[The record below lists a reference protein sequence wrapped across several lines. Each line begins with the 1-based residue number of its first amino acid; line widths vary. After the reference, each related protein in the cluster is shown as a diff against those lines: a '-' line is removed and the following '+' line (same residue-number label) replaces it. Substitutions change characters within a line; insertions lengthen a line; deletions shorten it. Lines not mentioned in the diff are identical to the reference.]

1 MIAHADLAAL
11 AVRQIIFHDV
21 PRNPRGSNG
30 QPTLTDTET
39 AADAKRVGILK
50 KRLTQVFGSGAAF
63 EVEFLPGTA
72 SPVPP
77 LVQSLTTQSLPS
89 KDFVPA
95 SQKMAQYLFEKHMG
109 STSAGLLC
117 VIAIS
122 CGTRAGIAIMKL
134 EREEGADLHLKT
146 TGGHSVFEMS
156 VLDNLVL
163 TDGTRLFKSALF
175 LTKGAGLD
183 CLACDS
189 QNDPMSRSDAAKF
202 WFAFLG
208 CRFVV
213 DPAVSTQRWFD
224 VSVNFINQ
232 EVHDPIVKQAMYE
245 HLVSE
250 LNSNR
255 QAVSPKKFIQDYVKT
270 ELRQP
275 YEDFLRAN
283 DAPVR
288 QFSKDISDVESN
300 LRRLSYHTNEGLTVI
315 VPADKEKLIEVAKTQ
330 IVVRDTLR
338 TISRK

>member
-1 MIAHADLAAL
+1 MIGHSDLAAL
-11 AVRQIIFHDV
+11 TVRQIIFHDV

-39 AADAKRVGILK
+39 TTDARRVGILK

-63 EVEFLPGTA
+63 EVEFLTTTA

-77 LVQSLTTQSLPS
+77 LVHSLTTQTLPS
-89 KDFVPA
+89 NDFVPA
-95 SQKMAQYLFEKHMG
+95 SRKMAQYLFEKHMG

-117 VIAIS
+117 VIAITS
-122 CGTRAGIAIMKL
+122 GARAGIAIMKL

-146 TGGHSVFEMS
+146 AGGHSAFEMS

-175 LTKGAGLD
+175 LTNATGLD

-202 WFAFLG
+202 WLAFLG

-213 DPAVSTQRWFD
+213 DPAISTQRWFD

-232 EVHDPIVKQAMYE
+232 EVHDPVVKQAMYE

-255 QAVSPKKFIQDYVKT
+255 QAVSPKRFIQDYVKT
-270 ELRQP
+270 DLRQP
-275 YEDFLRAN
+275 YEEFLRQN
-283 DAPVR
+283 NAPIR
-288 QFSKDISDVESN
+288 QFSKDTGDIQSK
-300 LRRLSYHTNEGLTVI
+300 LRRLSYHTEEGLAVI
-315 VPADKEKLIEVAKTQ
+315 VPADKEKLVEVGKAQ
-330 IVVRDTLR
+330 IVVRDALR